1 MRTSV
6 LIVATRSDKRRS
18 IVSALVNK
26 GDLIALVSL
35 EASVSKRVA
44 TQVVDAMI
52 DAVKR
57 SVARGER
64 VSIPG
69 FGTFEKRLRAPR
81 VARNPRTGARVPV
94 PAMSVP
100 TFRPGQ
106 DFKDACAARKRRRKR

>member
-1 MRTSV
+1 MG
-6 LIVATRSDKRRS
+6 LGATHTH
-18 IVSALVNK
+18 LVNK
-26 GDLIALVSL
+26 GDLIAWVSL

-44 TQVVDAMI
+44 TEVVDAML

-57 SVARGER
+57 SVSRGER

-81 VARNPRTGARVPV
+81 VARNPRTGERVPV

-100 TFRPGQ
+100 VFRPGQ
-106 DFKDACAARKRRRKR
+106 QFKDACGGPKRRRKR

>member
-1 MRTSV
+1 M
-6 LIVATRSDKRRS
+6 
-18 IVSALVNK
+18 NK
-26 GDLIALVSL
+26 GDLIAYVSL

-44 TQVVDAMI
+44 TQVVDALL

-57 SVARGER
+57 SVSRGER

-100 TFRPGQ
+100 VFRPGQ
-106 DFKDACAARKRRRKR
+106 EFKDACRGPKQRRKR